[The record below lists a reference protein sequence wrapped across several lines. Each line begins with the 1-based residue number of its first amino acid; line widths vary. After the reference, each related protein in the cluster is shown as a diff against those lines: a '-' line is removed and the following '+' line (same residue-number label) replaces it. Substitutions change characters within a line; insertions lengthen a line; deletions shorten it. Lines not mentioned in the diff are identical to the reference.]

1 LQWTRIGG
9 GAARR
14 RKISAQGVENKATRL
29 KMAPASVGFASAS
42 AAPLPG
48 ERHRR

>member
-1 LQWTRIGG
+1 MQNALS
-9 GAARR
+9 AAPTRR
-14 RKISAQGVENKATRL
+14 RNLPQGVENKPARL